1 MEQATDSTVTAGAI
15 LPVAATGLPIA
26 ATAPS
31 YNASMNPSV
40 DLTGEP
46 ARATAVRVKKEI
58 SAEQRAAESKKRAAH
73 RNAERARKAEAEKAI
88 AEAAAA
94 EQFWEMQCRANAEL
108 LASQAAAHAVMMMKE
123 EAITQYQLANGVAI
137 EATHSA
143 ASSVSSRPPMRPSPP
158 VIDVDLNR
166 TPHSSDGLPELNK
179 RPRVVPAGQ
188 MPDGRN
194 LFDEM
199 PDPTPTME
207 VCPQSLTGR
216 AAYGLALYDK

>member
-1 MEQATDSTVTAGAI
+1 MEQATDSTFATGAT

-31 YNASMNPSV
+31 YDAIMNPSV

-46 ARATAVRVKKEI
+46 ARATTVRVKKEI
-58 SAEQRAAESKKRAAH
+58 SAEQRTTESKKHAAR
-73 RNAERARKAEAEKAI
+73 RNAEWARKAEAEKAI
-88 AEAAAA
+88 EEAAAA
-94 EQFWEMQCRANAEL
+94 EQFWEMQCQANAEL
-108 LASQAAAHAVMMMKE
+108 LASQTAAHAVMMMKE
-123 EAITQYQLANGVAI
+123 EAITQYQLANGVAVK
-137 EATHSA
+137 ATHSA
-143 ASSVSSRPPMRPSPP
+143 ASSVSSRPPMRPRPP
-158 VIDVDLNR
+158 VINVNLNR
-166 TPHSSDGLPELNK
+166 TPHSSDGLLELNK

-207 VCPQSLTGR
+207 VCPQSLTSR
-216 AAYGLALYDK
+216 AAYGLALFDK